1 MERDWRNFSLQT
13 LDEDVANVGFNAVFF
28 LLSFLNPRIN
38 AITITHRFDLE
49 AWVSS
54 NDRTNIEFCNL
65 TILYNI
71 KIFNS
76 WRKRCSETL

>member
-49 AWVSS
+49 ARLGFHRTIERTSS
-54 NDRTNIEFCNL
+54 FAI
-65 TILYNI
+65 
-71 KIFNS
+71 
-76 WRKRCSETL
+76 